1 MEYLAAMMKKVLLYL
16 SLVVLLSACSKV
28 GQNCGFED
36 FFGTWKGTGTC
47 SGVEEDAS
55 ITIFSN
61 SDGTVLTRYS
71 GIVLPTTLSGC
82 DISASGTS
90 GFGSNTTNYSVTGRI
105 EDDLLVVTYTRSGV
119 TNKTCTASLSK
130 E

>member
-1 MEYLAAMMKKVLLYL
+1 MKYLAPMINKVLLFL
-16 SLVVLLSACSKV
+16 GVVFLLSACTKI
-28 GQNCGFED
+28 GQNCSFDD
-36 FFGTWKGTGTC
+36 FIGTWKGTGTC

-55 ITIFSN
+55 ITIFTN
-61 SDGTVLTRYS
+61 SDGTILTRYS
-71 GIVLPTTLSGC
+71 GIVLPTTLTQC

-90 GFGSNTTNYSVTGRI
+90 GFGTNTTNYSVTGKI

-119 TNKTCTASLSK
+119 TNKTCTASLTK